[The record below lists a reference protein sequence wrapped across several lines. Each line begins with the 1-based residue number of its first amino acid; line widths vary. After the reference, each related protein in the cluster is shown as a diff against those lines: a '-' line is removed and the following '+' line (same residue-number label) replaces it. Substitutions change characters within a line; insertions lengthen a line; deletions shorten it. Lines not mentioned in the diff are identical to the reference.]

1 MNSRR
6 PLFWQLYPA
15 FMVISIGSLFVVAVH
30 FYLTLKQSL
39 VSFQDSTI
47 KNQMSLVDREL
58 SESLYQEEYKIVD
71 KNLKELGHLFK
82 SRMVILTPNGVVV
95 ASSEGSI
102 ENYPNMSLNQ
112 EILSAMQVGEAK
124 SIRYSREDNIEYAF
138 YAKALR
144 RDGQVIGVLQISRS
158 LKEIYAS
165 LWNVYFK
172 ILAVCFVLAI
182 ALAVISWW
190 VARNLSRPLE
200 KLRYQALR
208 ISRGDFTKRALIN
221 PLMSLEVDALGRA
234 MNKMAGQLKKRL
246 QQITDDKMQKD
257 IILSSLSEGVLAVS
271 NVGKIIEM
279 NHIAHKIFDVPIEQ
293 PYEGRRVQ
301 EVIRIPE
308 IEVFVQSALSKNVA
322 YEESLKLLLDDKYT
336 FLNLKSRPLVQPSG
350 EKTGIVI
357 VITDVTKMKKLEDLR
372 KDFVANVSH
381 ELRTPL
387 TSIQGYAETLLNSS
401 EDMTPPMQKQFIS
414 TIFKHSSG
422 LESMVN
428 DLLELSRVENETGAE
443 GAGLEAIEVQ
453 ELFAEIKGRYLDLA
467 KEKQVVMLFEDTEV
481 VVQGMRGLL
490 IQALSNLVINAL
502 YYTPPDGT
510 VKVFLTEEG
519 GFHIFHVK
527 DSGVG
532 IDKKHIPRLFE
543 RFYRVDEARNRRE
556 GGSGLGLAIVKHI
569 ALVHAGE
576 VTVNS
581 EVGQGSHFQFKI
593 PVRKQFI
600 N

>member
-1 MNSRR
+1 
-6 PLFWQLYPA
+6 
-15 FMVISIGSLFVVAVH
+15 
-30 FYLTLKQSL
+30 
-39 VSFQDSTI
+39 
-47 KNQMSLVDREL
+47 MSLVDREL